1 MRRSLGT
8 GFKFPPL
15 LVVKETVIPD
25 EAAANVF
32 LRNIELRYGH
42 LRNNEFLWEQP
53 GTSRRVTQ
61 QNSDRIFAIAVF
73 VKLGGAVGVLPPE
86 SEKPNRRV
94 LQAQL
99 RIFLVSTHASKRGL
113 SSTADPL
120 SRTSVESRDRTSPS
134 FWPDSGAARADPL
147 RPVATLD

>member
-1 MRRSLGT
+1 VAGRWARLQR
-8 GFKFPPL
+8 F
-15 LVVKETVIPD
+15 D
-25 EAAANVF
+25 EASF
-32 LRNIELRYGH
+32 QEHSLMRHEK
-42 LRNNEFLWEQP
+42 
-53 GTSRRVTQ
+53 
-61 QNSDRIFAIAVF
+61 SDRISAIALF
-73 VKLGGAVGVLPPE
+73 GKLGKLGGAVGVLPPE

-99 RIFLVSTHASKRGL
+99 RILLVSTDASKRGL